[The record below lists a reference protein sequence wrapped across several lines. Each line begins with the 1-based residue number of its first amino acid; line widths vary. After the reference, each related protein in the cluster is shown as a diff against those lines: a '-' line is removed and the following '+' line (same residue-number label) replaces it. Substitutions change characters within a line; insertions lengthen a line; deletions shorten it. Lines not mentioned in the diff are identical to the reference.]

1 MINHIDASISQLAI
15 HDVNDL
21 DGVSLKPQ
29 LVDIKS
35 PDIESFLL
43 SYFLDNFAEP
53 KFYCFSEYSMKSDS
67 DNAYKKVNAL
77 LTHQEK
83 FMLSSIALAKDLYQA
98 SQHPNI
104 KSGHFVL
111 AHIKDVLIEDELVDA
126 LCIFKI
132 ENKTTFLQL
141 EAQSDNYEM
150 HIAEGIAIN
159 KVDKACII
167 FNTEAEL
174 GYKVCAVDKSNPGAE
189 SQFWLQDFL
198 GLTARK
204 DDYYHTKNYI
214 QATKQ
219 FIDDRVKPI
228 YEIDKTEEAELLNR
242 SLNFLNQGE
251 AFESQEYERRIF
263 KDENLIEEFQD
274 YKKDFQTEQQV
285 NLEDKFTVS
294 QAAVKSQS
302 KVFKSILKLDKNFHV
317 YIHGNRNMIEKGTDD
332 MGRKFYKLFYEEEN
346 WA

>member
-15 HDVNDL
+15 HDVNDI
-21 DGVSLKPQ
+21 DGVSAKPQ
-29 LVDIKS
+29 LIHIQN
-35 PDIESFLL
+35 PEIESFLL
-43 SYFLDNFAEP
+43 SYFLENFAEP
-53 KFYCFSEYSMKSDS
+53 KFYCFSEYSMKSDT
-67 DNAYKKVNAL
+67 DNAYKKADTL
-77 LTHQEK
+77 FEHQDQ
-83 FMLSSIALAKDLYQA
+83 FLPISISLAKDLYQA

-111 AHIKDVLIEDELVDA
+111 AHINDVLIEDELVDA

-132 ENKTTFLQL
+132 ENKAVFLQL
-141 EAQSDNYEM
+141 MNQPDTFEM
-150 HIAEGIAIN
+150 SLSEGIAVN
-159 KVDKACII
+159 KVDKACIV
-167 FNTEAEL
+167 FNTEADL
-174 GYKVCAVDKSNPGAE
+174 GYKICAVDKSNPGAE
-189 SQFWLQDFL
+189 SQYWLQDFL

-242 SLNFLNQGE
+242 SLNFLNKGE
-251 AFESQEYERRIF
+251 DFEAHEYEKRIF
-263 KDENLIEEFQD
+263 KDENLIEEFQE
-274 YKKDFQTEQQV
+274 YKKDFQAEQQV
-285 NLEDKFTVS
+285 DLEDKFTVS

-346 WA
+346 